1 MKERQQKNIVNSMDY
16 KNVKVCFHI
25 KGSSTIQQNLNL
37 RIEVETIQPYFGN
50 NPLIFNN
57 TVLLVI
63 YLFISISKTQQ
74 IIQKTIISL
83 RKNYKLIILHGNLSD
98 LKAAK

>member
-1 MKERQQKNIVNSMDY
+1 MKERQQKKLKENIVNSMDY

-57 TVLLVI
+57 TVFLVI

-83 RKNYKLIILHGNLSD
+83 RKNYKLSYMVNC
-98 LKAAK
+98 